1 MKENFK
7 VPEKQPVT
15 KLDMLRAQLF
25 TVGISIVGTVL
36 FVVWGGFNIAS
47 NFKVGITRIG
57 VGIAFAGFAIYT
69 LIGIYKFVKKEFVE
83 IKKLGAKA
91 KRKS

>member
-1 MKENFK
+1 MKDFK
-7 VPEKQPVT
+7 VPEKKEVT

-25 TVGISIVGTVL
+25 TVGISVVGTVL

-83 IKKLGAKA
+83 IKKSKT

>member
-1 MKENFK
+1 MKDFK
-7 VPEKQPVT
+7 VPEKKEVT
-15 KLDMLRAQLF
+15 KLDMLRSQLF
-25 TVGISIVGTVL
+25 TVGISVVGTVL
-36 FVVWGGFNIAS
+36 FVVWGGLNIGS

-83 IKKLGAKA
+83 IKKSKT

>member
-1 MKENFK
+1 MKDFK
-7 VPEKQPVT
+7 VPEKKEVT
-15 KLDMLRAQLF
+15 KLDMLRSQLF
-25 TVGISIVGTVL
+25 TVGISVVGTVL
-36 FVVWGGFNIAS
+36 FVVWGGFNIGS

>member
-1 MKENFK
+1 MKDFK
-7 VPEKQPVT
+7 VPEKKEVT
-15 KLDMLRAQLF
+15 KLDMLRSQLF
-25 TVGISIVGTVL
+25 TVGISVVGTVL
-36 FVVWGGFNIAS
+36 FVVWGGLNIGS

-57 VGIAFAGFAIYT
+57 VGVAFAGFAIYT

-91 KRKS
+91 KRKN

>member
-1 MKENFK
+1 MKDFK
-7 VPEKQPVT
+7 VPEKKEVT

-25 TVGISIVGTVL
+25 TVGISVVGTVL
-36 FVVWGGFNIAS
+36 FVVWGGLNIGS

-57 VGIAFAGFAIYT
+57 VGVAFAGFAIYT